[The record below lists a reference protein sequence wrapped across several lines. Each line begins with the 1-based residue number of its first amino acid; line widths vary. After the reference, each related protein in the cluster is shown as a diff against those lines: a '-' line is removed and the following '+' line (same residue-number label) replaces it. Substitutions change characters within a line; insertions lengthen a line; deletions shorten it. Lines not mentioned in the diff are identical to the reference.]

1 MVFVSQKF
9 KKSFLLRKY
18 KKFLNITARNFYFWK
33 YKKI

>member
-1 MVFVSQKF
+1 MVFVFQKF

-18 KKFLNITARNFYFWK
+18 KKFLNITARNFWK